1 MGRKKVTP
9 EDSLELIREIHIF
22 MKKCTALVGVA
33 IGLDGAKP
41 AEAVRAK
48 MADFAWF
55 YFFLIKKV
63 FELANSELILAT
75 ENEREEFEGRRQKG
89 FHIVSLVQK
98 NFELVKNV
106 DKKILEDLIFLIANV
121 RENCAASKNDEFVN
135 TLLAKLNCMLAKS
148 KEEDCADT

>member
-1 MGRKKVTP
+1 MERKKITP
-9 EDSLELIREIHIF
+9 EDSLKQMREIHIF
-22 MKKCTALVGVA
+22 MKKCTALIGIA

-63 FELANSELILAT
+63 FELANCELILAA
-75 ENEREEFEGRRQKG
+75 ENEREEFEGRIQKG
-89 FHIVSLVQK
+89 FRIVSLVQK

-135 TLLAKLNCMLAKS
+135 TLLAKLNCLMMKT
-148 KEEDCADT
+148 KRKNCGEP